1 MQPRGL
7 NSRPLQVPFNIIGE
21 ADGSPRLFFG
31 DLDQDS
37 QATPMKPALYQ
48 PRSILDAPD
57 SGFYAYP
64 SLQEK
69 AAKSTVAPFVEVDR
83 SKVWKDLPATYR
95 VEPLCLIALY
105 QLCGFEPYRDAWTQ
119 LPRNRDRLA

>member
-21 ADGSPRLFFG
+21 ADGSARLFFG
-31 DLDQDS
+31 CLNQES
-37 QATPMKPALYQ
+37 QATPMQPALYQ
-48 PRSILDAPD
+48 PRSILVAPD

-83 SKVWKDLPATYR
+83 SKVWKGLPATYR
-95 VEPLCLIALY
+95 FEPPCLIAFY
-105 QLCGFEPYRDAWTQ
+105 PLCG
-119 LPRNRDRLA
+119 